1 LIKVKQ
7 RIPIRQLENIEFP
20 VYALDGGLQELGV
33 YLVSNAPLFGIELVD
48 CLQECKMAFA
58 IFFERFRGKIRHPG
72 LRPFNPWYIVTGNG
86 LLDSPPLEKISRKR
100 LQGCITVRF

>member
-1 LIKVKQ
+1 M
-7 RIPIRQLENIEFP
+7 
-20 VYALDGGLQELGV
+20 YALDGGLQELGV

-48 CLQECKMAFA
+48 CLQECKMGVRDILRALQ
-58 IFFERFRGKIRHPG
+58 GKKSGTQASGR
-72 LRPFNPWYIVTGNG
+72 FNPWYVVTGNG